1 MTLAYARRGLIGL
14 LAPQANTTVEPECA
28 IMCQPGCGLI
38 TSRLT
43 SNRPTLPAR
52 LVDYLEAVDGTISR
66 FANAPLDAI
75 GFACTG
81 SSYLVGPGSEAR
93 IVTAI
98 SAGRRVPFITA
109 TDAIGTALEVLGAER
124 IGIVSPYQGALHE
137 ACLTYWRSRG
147 LTVTAVAQVTN
158 DEPSFHRI
166 YSLGP
171 EAAAEALAEID
182 PSTVDAAVILGTGL
196 PSLLAIR
203 RATGFGRP
211 VLSSNMALMWRAFL
225 AVADETPTA
234 ANLQSWLSAGRW
246 GDRFDRHQATPIT

>member
-28 IMCQPGCGLI
+28 ILCQPGCGLI

-43 SNRPTLPAR
+43 STRPTLPAR
-52 LVDYLEAVDGTISR
+52 LIDYLEAVDGTISR

-75 GFACTG
+75 AFACTG

-109 TDAIGTALEVLGAER
+109 TDAVHAALEVLDAER
-124 IGIVSPYQGALHE
+124 VGIVSPYEGALHE

-147 LTVTAVAQVTN
+147 LSVAAVAQVAN
-158 DEPSFHRI
+158 YEPAFHRI

-171 EAAAEALAEID
+171 EAAADALGEID
-182 PSTVDAAVILGTGL
+182 PSAVDAAVILGTGL
-196 PSLLAIR
+196 PSLYAIR

-211 VLSSNMALMWRAFL
+211 VLSCNLALMWRAFV
-225 AVADETPTA
+225 AVIDEAPSA
-234 ANLQSWLSAGRW
+234 ANLQPWMSAGRW
-246 GDRFDRHQATPIT
+246 GDRFDRHMAKPIT